1 MKILASSLSAS
12 RPRRSMSIIEMS
24 IVLPLFF
31 FSLFGMIDFSYYL
44 FAKQTVSQAVREGG
58 RIATTG
64 RILFTNEFEF
74 TNGPWI
80 TNAYAGGTNIQV
92 ADPGHPSR
100 PMSREQAILFVMSKN
115 LATLQA
121 IRNDFGGKITNAA
134 NTGLYFSIVSWPGTN
149 SATEASPNP
158 GPGERTDDDTTQ
170 YVKIAISYPSPVMT
184 PVSTFAKFFGG
195 SPLLSSNKLLVEYQC
210 TFINESWAYNN
221 TNRWTN

>member
-1 MKILASSLSAS
+1 
-12 RPRRSMSIIEMS
+12 MSIIEMS
-24 IVLPLFF
+24 VVLPLFF

-44 FAKQTVSQAVREGG
+44 FAKQTVSHAVREGG

-80 TNAYAGGTNIQV
+80 TNTFAGGTNVQV
-92 ADPGHPSR
+92 ADPGNPAR
-100 PMSREQAILFVMSKN
+100 MMSREQAILFVMSKN

-121 IRNDFGGKITNAA
+121 IRNDFGTKVTNSA
-134 NTGLYFSIVSWPGTN
+134 NTGLYYSIVSWPGAN
-149 SATEASPNP
+149 SATEASPNA

-170 YVKIAISYPSPVMT
+170 YVKIQVSYPAPLIT
-184 PVSTFAKFFGG
+184 PLNGLARYVGG
-195 SPLLSSNKLLVEYQC
+195 SALFSSNRVNVEYKC
-210 TFINESWAYNN
+210 TFINESWAYNY